1 WYICHPR
8 PQRFNPALELWYIW
22 HPSTSFSCL
31 LTTIMASIKDEIL
44 LHDSVVAGHQTAS
57 TIIPRVTQPC
67 SPIIIIPESG
77 RIKNKQL

>member
-1 WYICHPR
+1 MVYMSSSTPKIQPCIR
-8 PQRFNPALELWYIW
+8 IMVYMT
-22 HPSTSFSCL
+22 STSFSCL

-57 TIIPRVTQPC
+57 AIIPRVTQPC